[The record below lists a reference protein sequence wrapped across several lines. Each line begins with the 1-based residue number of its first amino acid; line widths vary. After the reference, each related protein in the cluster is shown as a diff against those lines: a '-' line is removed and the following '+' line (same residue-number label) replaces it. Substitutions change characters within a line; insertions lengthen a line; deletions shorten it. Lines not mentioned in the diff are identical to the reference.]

1 MKKIKVFNIISLIII
16 SLFFFSCSKEPFS
29 QEEKT
34 ILYLQNNRHLN
45 SRFNDFLFSSKTIR
59 FRLALASGNSL
70 DTLIAPQIVSLLN
83 DNSPLVR
90 LGAVFSLG
98 LLDCSNS
105 RRLLM
110 EVLKYEKD
118 YNVKKQILISL
129 GNIGDIETV
138 RYLVYNCDDCE
149 SANLFLPS
157 LVNFFDRGVVTFGR
171 VKYSISNLN
180 EGDFINRRC
189 AAAALSR
196 VKQTKILLPY
206 IDSLIKAA
214 SCSDPEVRA
223 RIAIILK
230 NIAFSNK
237 LTVFQK
243 LFNDE
248 NWRVRIEVA
257 KALKNIPGSD
267 LLWFEAINDSN
278 PHVIATA
285 LDNYPVE
292 LNLNEEQLQ
301 FVYSLL
307 ENHSKC
313 IRGAAIQF
321 LISKYGFES
330 IRSLNIFPLPD
341 YLLEYEIVGLS
352 KWGKED
358 AIDVLRELSQ
368 NRRASISTPAFDG
381 LLNVSKQLVLENK
394 LEFDSLLTITK
405 IGLRS
410 KDIAKVA
417 LSAAAMRDPVG
428 DFIPVISVLY
438 NAMENIDG
446 YLNAEATLEILK
458 TIEKLRPKDALD
470 YIKPFLTSNF
480 LAVRE
485 KSKEVIESLYELDES
500 FYPDEQFISSRQPG
514 LSKLFQHGLTPLV
527 KIETDKGTIIIQ
539 CDGYYAPFTSSAFLD
554 LVDRGFYNGLNF
566 HRVVPNFVIQGGDP
580 RGDGWGGPDFTL
592 LTESSPIGY
601 SAGSVGMASAGR
613 NTEGSQFFIT
623 ISPQPHLDFDYTRFG
638 EVVEGMDVV
647 YRIEKGDMMFSA
659 KVVK

>member
-1 MKKIKVFNIISLIII
+1 MKKIKAFNVISLIII

-29 QEEKT
+29 REEKT

-45 SRFNDFLFSSKTIR
+45 SRFNDFLSSSEATR
-59 FRLALASGNSL
+59 FRLALASGNSM
-70 DTLIAPQIVSLLN
+70 DTLIVPQMVSLLN

-105 RRLLM
+105 HRLLM

-118 YNVKKQILISL
+118 YNVRKQILISL

-138 RYLVYNCDDCE
+138 IYLVYNCDDCE

-180 EGDFINRRC
+180 EGDFINRRW
-189 AAAALSR
+189 ASDALSR
-196 VKQTKILLPY
+196 VKQTQFLLPY

-214 SCSDPEVRA
+214 SCSDPEVRV
-223 RIAIILK
+223 RIPCILK
-230 NIAFSNK
+230 NLNFNNK
-237 LTVFQK
+237 LSVFR
-243 LFNDE
+243 NMVHDE
-248 NWRVRIEVA
+248 NWNVRVEVA
-257 KALKNIPGSD
+257 KVLKNIPGSD
-267 LLWFEAINDSN
+267 VLWFEAINDSN

-307 ENHSKC
+307 ENHSKR

-321 LISKYGFES
+321 LISKYGLES
-330 IRSLNIFPLPD
+330 LKRVEIFPLPD
-341 YLLEYEIVGLS
+341 YLLEYEIAGLS
-352 KWGKED
+352 KWGKKD

-394 LEFDSLLTITK
+394 LEFDSLLTLIK

-417 LSAAAMRDPVG
+417 LSAAAMHDTVG
-428 DFIPVISVLY
+428 DFIPIISVLY

-446 YLNAEATLEILK
+446 YLNAEAILEILK
-458 TIEKLRPKDALD
+458 TIEKIRPSDALD
-470 YIKPFLTSNF
+470 HIKPFLTSNF

-485 KSKEVIESLYELDES
+485 RSKEVIESLYEVDES
-500 FYPDEQFISSRQPG
+500 FYPDEQFISSKQPG
-514 LSKLFQHGLTPLV
+514 LSKLFQHGLMPLV

-539 CDGYYAPFTSSAFLD
+539 CDGYYAPFTTSAFLD
-554 LVDRGFYNGLNF
+554 LVDRGFYNGLTF
-566 HRVVPNFVIQGGDP
+566 HRVVTNFVIQGGDP
-580 RGDGWGGPDFTL
+580 RGDGWGGPEFTL

-601 SAGSVGMASAGR
+601 GIGSVGMASAGR

-623 ISPQPHLDFDYTRFG
+623 ISPQTHLDFDYTRFG
-638 EVVEGMDVV
+638 EVIEGMDVV
-647 YRIEKGDMMFSA
+647 YRVDKGDMIFSA